1 MQINQS
7 AILSP
12 FLAVFKLTKLKK
24 KKWLVSEMRGGEKRK
39 RDRSKV

>member
-24 KKWLVSEMRGGEKRK
+24 KWLVSEMRGGEKRK